1 MKGFQGLDIC
11 TIYDFETL
19 SQNPV
24 DGVVI
29 SFAMLNYDPMRFA
42 KDPYTYQELLDKCHY
57 IKFDVADQV
66 KSYNRKIEKDTV
78 EWWSRQ
84 NKEAQKKIAPRPDDK
99 SIAELYNFF
108 VVNRCTNLKK
118 VYTRRNTFDPVF
130 MTSLMKATGNP
141 EPYDWWSVRDTIS
154 YIEGLSHGI
163 DIDTGFIPEGLAEH
177 FVKHDPCH
185 DIAMDVMRMQVIV
198 QAIILGDVHA

>member
-1 MKGFQGLDIC
+1 
-11 TIYDFETL
+11 
-19 SQNPV
+19 
-24 DGVVI
+24 
-29 SFAMLNYDPMRFA
+29 
-42 KDPYTYQELLDKCHY
+42 
-57 IKFDVADQV
+57 
-66 KSYNRKIEKDTV
+66 
-78 EWWSRQ
+78 
-84 NKEAQKKIAPRPDDK
+84 
-99 SIAELYNFF
+99 
-108 VVNRCTNLKK
+108 
-118 VYTRRNTFDPVF
+118 
-130 MTSLMKATGNP
+130 MKATGNP